1 MLKSTIKK
9 DTQRAYRVIIS
20 RNNLLKN
27 NFRELCTLDI
37 IRVITYYMII
47 DKIIVK
53 EHVENCDFTRNFL
66 LNDFKTEI
74 IDNFS

>member
-1 MLKSTIKK
+1 MLKSAIKK